1 MSGGLVALLDDIAAL
16 ARIAAASVDDVAAGA
31 AKAGAKAA
39 GVVIDDAAVTPQYVS
54 GADPSRELPMIKKIF
69 WGSLRNKLLIILPA
83 LLLIS
88 AFIPWTIPFI
98 LMLGGT
104 YLCYEGAEKV
114 WHKLRGHHSADEDS
128 PAVDRGSE
136 AESKVV
142 KGAIT
147 TDFILSCEIMVIA
160 IDEVPDASLWVRALI
175 LVVVA
180 IVITVAVYGAVALIV
195 KMDDVG
201 MHLAAKDSAG
211 SRRSGE
217 LLVRGMPAVL
227 GGHHLHRNHRHALGR
242 AATSCCRERTISAG
256 TPLYDLVHALEHPFA
271 GIAVVGGFLA
281 WLVNT
286 LCSAVL
292 GVIWG
297 TIVMAVVTPLL
308 KALPSN
314 KAKANEGHGHAGSA
328 ATDGSHAGS
337 PAAGEERRRN
347 GLLAAAHP
355 RRCERKENND
365 GGLRRIG
372 AEPAVVEACAA
383 LVREI
388 LALGLRDGEDERGA
402 DRPAVPLRRR

>member
-1 MSGGLVALLDDIAAL
+1 MSGGLVALLDDVAAL

-88 AFIPWTIPFI
+88 AFIPWIIPFI
-98 LMLGGT
+98 LMAGGT

-114 WHKLRGHHSADEDS
+114 WHKFRGHHEADEDA
-128 PAVDRGSE
+128 PAVDRGPE
-136 AESKVV
+136 AEAKVT

-160 IDEVPDASLWVRALI
+160 MNEVADESLWVRAFI

-180 IVITVAVYGAVALIV
+180 IAITVLVYGAVALIV
-195 KMDDVG
+195 KMDDIG
-201 MHLAAKDSAG
+201 LHLTNKESAG
-211 SRRSGE
+211 SQRFGE

-227 GGHHLHRNHRHALGR
+227 AAITFVGTIAMLWVGGHIMLQGAYDLGWH
-242 AATSCCRERTISAG
+242 
-256 TPLYDLVHALEHPFA
+256 PPYDLVHVLEHPFV
-271 GIAVVGGFLA
+271 GIPVVGGFLA

-292 GVIWG
+292 GLAWG
-297 TIVMAVVTPLL
+297 LVVMAILDPLL
-308 KALPSN
+308 KVLPFG
-314 KAKANEGHGHAGSA
+314 KEKGGHEEGDVRAAVDGHQPEKHDA
-328 ATDGSHAGS
+328 D
-337 PAAGEERRRN
+337 PAS
-347 GLLAAAHP
+347 
-355 RRCERKENND
+355 
-365 GGLRRIG
+365 
-372 AEPAVVEACAA
+372 
-383 LVREI
+383 
-388 LALGLRDGEDERGA
+388 
-402 DRPAVPLRRR
+402 